1 MDRKIKI
8 LLLLLLTQ
16 LNTQCQMME
25 QTPEFDVEITHPNP
39 KYRITPVFDYIKT
52 LEGTHASLPYGSSSG
67 TWASSGSSWTA
78 QKGTPTGFEI
88 TYYSEY
94 EDKYYY
100 INQDFDLKEIQEM
113 TNRCYPWMDERLD
126 EPVKEYLPKTEYDSD
141 FEKYRYV
148 YGPFDRII
156 FGFAPQGM
164 VVVWCGYG
172 PNRIELGRFQAN
184 EVADEK
190 RLAICKDKYMKN
202 YGMHIDTYNK
212 LVEKMKIPKAS
223 PELWDNYRK
232 RYNWNYKVTSENAA
246 FRFFE
251 FEIDSYNGEIIS
263 NFSPYILNS
272 KMQPRA
278 IPSFVMICWETS
290 AKERFLSRVF
300 FNWEKT
306 NDLLKNAGENNTFQF
321 QINKES
327 SKIEVLLNNNPIEV
341 DSVRIYPSHL
351 RFRDSYMD

>member
-1 MDRKIKI
+1 MK
-8 LLLLLLTQ
+8 
-16 LNTQCQMME
+16 E
-25 QTPEFDVEITHPNP
+25 QTPEFEVEITHPNP

-52 LEGTHASLPYGSSSG
+52 LEGTPAGLPYGSSSG
-67 TWASSGSSWTA
+67 SWASSGKSWTE
-78 QKGTPTGFEI
+78 QKGTPIGFEI

-94 EDKYYY
+94 EDKYYD

-113 TNRCYPWMDERLD
+113 TNRCYPGISDEGV
-126 EPVKEYLPKTEYDSD
+126 EVFYEKKEYFYKDEYKKNKEENSADNS
-141 FEKYRYV
+141 YN
-148 YGPFDRII
+148 PFDRII

-172 PNRIELGRFQAN
+172 HGRVELGRYQAI
-184 EVADEK
+184 EVTDEK
-190 RLAICKDKYMKN
+190 RLAICKEKYMKN
-202 YGMHIDTYNK
+202 YGMHIDTYNE
-212 LVEKMKIPKAS
+212 LVKKMKIPNAS

-232 RYNWNYKVTSENAA
+232 RYNWNYKVTSENAG
-246 FRFFE
+246 FKFFC
-251 FEIDSYNGEIIS
+251 FEIESYNGEVIS
-263 NFSPYILNS
+263 NFAPYILNP
-272 KMQPRA
+272 KMQSRA

-306 NDLLKNAGENNTFQF
+306 NELLKNAGENNTFQF

-351 RFRDSYMD
+351 RYRDSYKE

>member
-1 MDRKIKI
+1 MVKKIKI
-8 LLLLLLTQ
+8 LALILLTQ

-39 KYRITPVFDYIKT
+39 KYLITPVFDYIKT
-52 LEGTHASLPYGSSSG
+52 LEGTPAGLPYGSSSG
-67 TWASSGSSWTA
+67 NWASSGKSWTA
-78 QKGTPTGFEI
+78 QKGTPIGFEI

-126 EPVKEYLPKTEYDSD
+126 EPVKEYLPKVEYDSD

-148 YGPFDRII
+148 YAPFGRII

-172 PNRIELGRFQAN
+172 PNRIELGRYQAI
-184 EVADEK
+184 EVTDEK
-190 RLAICKDKYMKN
+190 RLAICKEKYLS
-202 YGMHIDTYNK
+202 TYRVDESIYDEQRKKYFLPN
-212 LVEKMKIPKAS
+212 AS

-232 RYNWNYKVTSENAA
+232 RYNWSYKVASENAG

-251 FEIDSYNGEIIS
+251 FEIESYNGEIIS
-263 NFSPYILNS
+263 NFAPYILNP
-272 KMQPRA
+272 KMQSRA

-306 NDLLKNAGENNTFQF
+306 NELLKNAGENNTFQF
-321 QINKES
+321 HINKQNSE
-327 SKIEVLLNNNPIEV
+327 IEVLLNNNPIEV

-351 RFRDSYMD
+351 RFRDSYED